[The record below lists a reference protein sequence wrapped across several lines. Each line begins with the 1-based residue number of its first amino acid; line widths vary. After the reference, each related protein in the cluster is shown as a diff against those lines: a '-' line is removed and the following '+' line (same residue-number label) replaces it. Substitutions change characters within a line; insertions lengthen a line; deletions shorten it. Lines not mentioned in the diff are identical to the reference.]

1 MLGIFKL
8 ETISISSIVLII
20 CLIISTGCLGAGY
33 ILAGYW
39 QILAVFPLMALFWI
53 YTKNRSAFW
62 ADSSFLLA
70 YLILA
75 AIGIV
80 DRLSLVLM
88 IIACTTVL
96 TSWDLMQ
103 FNHSKV
109 GNSLSNTNTAL
120 EKYHLNSLALA
131 ASAGLILALSS
142 IYINLQF
149 PFGVTILLVLIA
161 MGCFLYSLRYIRSK
175 KY

>member
-8 ETISISSIVLII
+8 KTISISSIILII

-70 YLILA
+70 YLVLA

-80 DRLSLVLM
+80 DDQSLVLM
-88 IIACTTVL
+88 IIACTTALV
-96 TSWDLMQ
+96 SWDLMQ
-103 FNHSKV
+103 FNQSMV
-109 GNSLSNTNTAL
+109 GCSIPDANAAL

-149 PFGVTILLVLIA
+149 PFGVTILLVSIA
-161 MGCFLYSLRYIRSK
+161 MGCLLYSMRYIRSK